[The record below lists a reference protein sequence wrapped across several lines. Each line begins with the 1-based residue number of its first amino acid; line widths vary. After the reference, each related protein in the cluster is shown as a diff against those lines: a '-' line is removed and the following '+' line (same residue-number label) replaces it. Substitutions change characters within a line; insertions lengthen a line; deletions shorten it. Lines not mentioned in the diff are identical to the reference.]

1 MRANMTVAHKGA
13 TLKKLTAVS
22 AGLLMVGLLA
32 ACSGSGKP
40 KPTPLESFTPSKVVQ
55 VAWTAKVGESKEPL
69 SLSVNGTQ
77 VTAASAQ
84 GQLTTLDATTG
95 QIRWR
100 AEVGAPISAGVGSD
114 GRYSAVVTSSN
125 ELVVLQGANAL
136 WRERLP
142 GRVVTAPLVAGDRI
156 FVQMLDRGV
165 RAYDAANAR
174 WLWQYQ
180 RAGGDPLALAQPG
193 VLSAFRDTLLVGVGA
208 RLVGLDPTRGT
219 VRFEASLGVPRGSNE
234 VERLADL
241 IGPAVRIDDDVCV
254 RAFQL
259 SVGCV
264 DMNRGTLRWSRPQA
278 GQQGLAGAGD
288 VLVGADSAGRLVA
301 WRSDTGE
308 TLWRMDRLQHRG
320 LSTPALWN
328 DLVVVGDFEGQLHF
342 LSAQD
347 GRTVARVSLDD
358 ALNGPPRVVDGSLL
372 VATRA
377 GTLYALRS
385 R

>member
-1 MRANMTVAHKGA
+1 MTVAHKGA
-13 TLKKLTAVS
+13 PLKKFTAAS
-22 AGLLMVGLLA
+22 ASVMLVALLA
-32 ACSGSGKP
+32 ACSGSSKP
-40 KPTPLESFTPSKVVQ
+40 KPTPLESFTPSKAVQ
-55 VAWTAKVGESKEPL
+55 IAWTAKVGDSKEAL
-69 SLSVNGTQ
+69 SLAVTGNL

-84 GQLTTLDATTG
+84 GQVTTLDASTG
-95 QIRWR
+95 QVRWR
-100 AEVGAPISAGVGSD
+100 SEAGAPISAGVGSD
-114 GRYSAVVTSSN
+114 GRYSAVVTTGN
-125 ELVVLQGANAL
+125 ELVVFEGANAL

-142 GRVVTAPLVAGDRI
+142 GRVVTSPLVAGERV

-180 RAGGDPLALAQPG
+180 RAGSDPLALAQPG

-208 RLVGLDPTRGT
+208 RLVGLDPSRGA
-219 VRFEASLGVPRGSNE
+219 VRFETSLGVPRGSNE

-259 SVGCV
+259 AVGCV

-301 WRSDTGE
+301 WRSDSGE
-308 TLWRMDRLQHRG
+308 TLWRVDRFQHRS
-320 LSTPALWN
+320 LSTPAVWN
-328 DLVVVGDFEGQLHF
+328 ELVVVGDYEGQLHF